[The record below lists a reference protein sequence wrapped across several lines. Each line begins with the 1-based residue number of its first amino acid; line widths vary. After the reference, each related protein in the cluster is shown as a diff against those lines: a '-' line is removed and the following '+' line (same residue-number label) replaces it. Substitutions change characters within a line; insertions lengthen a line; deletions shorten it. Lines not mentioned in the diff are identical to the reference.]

1 MTFSKILN
9 ILFFISGLS
18 ILSQYWKKT
27 KINLCYTFSG
37 YAYGVTSTN
46 RSSGVMYADYFM
58 LEVHTRL
65 EKESETK
72 TKLNVIVDITWD
84 KPCLMK
90 SKIETETVSGMK
102 KYYEVF
108 EREIM
113 TEKAA
118 TGNLFFI
125 LIVNFFFKDQAYR
138 HFN

>member
-1 MTFSKILN
+1 MHIIFH
-9 ILFFISGLS
+9 
-18 ILSQYWKKT
+18 YWTQHSRSVLEKT
-27 KINLCYTFSG
+27 KILCYIISG

-118 TGNLFFI
+118 TGN
-125 LIVNFFFKDQAYR
+125 FFFTYCQIFSRIKLTDT
-138 HFN
+138 

>member
-1 MTFSKILN
+1 MDSAFS
-9 ILFFISGLS
+9 LS
-18 ILSQYWKKT
+18 T
-27 KINLCYTFSG
+27 KNEINLCYIIPG

-118 TGNLFFI
+118 TGNYFF
-125 LIVNFFFKDQAYR
+125 LSVKFFQGSSLQTL
-138 HFN
+138 N

>member
-1 MTFSKILN
+1 
-9 ILFFISGLS
+9 
-18 ILSQYWKKT
+18 
-27 KINLCYTFSG
+27 
-37 YAYGVTSTN
+37 
-46 RSSGVMYADYFM
+46 MYADYFM